1 LASEVRSLAQR
12 SAQAAMDVK
21 GRVTN
26 STGQAREGV
35 DLVHRAGTSLA
46 EIVGAIDYERAGSTT
61 TLAPTGTR

>member
-1 LASEVRSLAQR
+1 
-12 SAQAAMDVK
+12 MDVK
-21 GRVTN
+21 GLVTN